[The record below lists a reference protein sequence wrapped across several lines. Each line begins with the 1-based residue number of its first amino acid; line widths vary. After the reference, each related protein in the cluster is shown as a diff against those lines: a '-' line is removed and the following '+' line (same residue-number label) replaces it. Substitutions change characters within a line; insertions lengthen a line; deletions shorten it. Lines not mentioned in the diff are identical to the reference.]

1 MESAW
6 QTHIALPGRSRPIA
20 IINPTSGE
28 SVDLPGQQQHGRT
41 PPTSPIHKT
50 NGSSS
55 TAIQHDANPSLSQAL
70 APSLSA
76 KEPPARQTKEK
87 KKNLGDT
94 GNAFNIYASPFV
106 PETLTVIN
114 TLRGHLIDTP
124 STKHIN
130 FKEYSH
136 PYLPQRFLP
145 PIPLPIEIPINASFR
160 LDDAAIYTHYEPYFQ
175 FHLEK
180 EIQSHQK
187 ENASYSLYG
196 HTISILSHSA
206 GNTTCSITVPGLR
219 ENRPYIEEDD
229 VVQLRELHFDR
240 DGNPL
245 GMRQWLTW
253 YTQFGLGGKG
263 WSEAAAPGWT
273 GFIYN
278 ARVLS
283 VRRKEEQLVVGFFG
297 ITAQN
302 SSIDLRKLGE
312 QQFRFNVQVSHIPF
326 FLFQELC
333 SICYKSCEYLRALRV
348 FYVYFLNILNLI
360 LTRLDA

>member
-6 QTHIALPGRSRPIA
+6 QTHFATPARSRPIA

-28 SVDLPGQQQHGRT
+28 SVDLPGQQQHGRI
-41 PPTSPIHKT
+41 PPTSPTYKT

-55 TAIQHDANPSLSQAL
+55 TATQRDANPSLSQAL
-70 APSLSA
+70 PPSLSS
-76 KEPPARQTKEK
+76 KGPPARPKKEK
-87 KKNLGDT
+87 KKSLGDT

-114 TLRGHLIDTP
+114 TLRGHLIETP
-124 STKHIN
+124 PTKHIN

-136 PYLPQRFLP
+136 SYLPQRLLP

-160 LDDAAIYTHYEPYFQ
+160 LDDSAIYTHYEPYFQ

-206 GNTTCSITVPGLR
+206 GNTTCSIVVPGLR
-219 ENRPYIEEDD
+219 ENRPYVEEDD

-253 YTQFGLGGKG
+253 YAKFGWGERG
-263 WSEAAAPGWT
+263 WSEAPAPGWT

-283 VRRKEEQLVVGFFG
+283 VRRKEEQLVVRFFG

-312 QQFRFNVQVSHIPF
+312 QQFRFNVQVSHVPL
-326 FLFQELC
+326 FLF
-333 SICYKSCEYLRALRV
+333 
-348 FYVYFLNILNLI
+348 
-360 LTRLDA
+360 